1 LLRAIGARIWV
12 LVEGVET
19 SAPWGCEKGRI
30 VMDVMTA
37 EPEESTTQAPRQ
49 DRDESRTTEL
59 AASTR
64 VLVVHRSAAERSSL
78 PDQLTKLGH
87 TLVGEASS
95 MQQALDLYLQHQ
107 PRVLVIDAN
116 VGDEDALDLAAKL
129 TAIRRCAVLVASAQ
143 SDAATVERAAQAGV
157 FAFLVAPVSD
167 ESLSAALT
175 VSLHR
180 FADHDRLLRENH
192 QLSQTLENRK
202 LIERAKG
209 IYMKHLGLGEPEA
222 HRKLQQES
230 QKRRMALVDLARKI
244 IESEELLGG
253 REGG

>member
-1 LLRAIGARIWV
+1 V
-12 LVEGVET
+12 QEGQ
-19 SAPWGCEKGRI
+19 I

-37 EPEESTTQAPRQ
+37 EPEQSITSASPQDRQ
-49 DRDESRTTEL
+49 DPRTTER
-59 AASTR
+59 AVPTG
-64 VLVVHRSAAERSSL
+64 VLVVHRSASQRTSL
-78 PDQLTKLGH
+78 PDQFARLGF
-87 TLVGEASS
+87 TVVGEADNV
-95 MQQALDLYLQHQ
+95 QQALDLYLQHQ
-107 PRVLVIDAN
+107 PQVLVVDTQ
-116 VGDEDALDLAAKL
+116 VEGEDAFDLAAKL
-129 TAIRRCAVLVASAQ
+129 TAIRRCVVIVVSAQ
-143 SDAATVERAAQAGV
+143 SDAATVERAAGGGV
-157 FAFLVAPVSD
+157 FAYLVAPVTD
-167 ESLSAALT
+167 ESLAAALT

-180 FADHDRLLRENH
+180 FADQDRLLKENQ
-192 QLSQTLENRK
+192 QLNQTLENRK